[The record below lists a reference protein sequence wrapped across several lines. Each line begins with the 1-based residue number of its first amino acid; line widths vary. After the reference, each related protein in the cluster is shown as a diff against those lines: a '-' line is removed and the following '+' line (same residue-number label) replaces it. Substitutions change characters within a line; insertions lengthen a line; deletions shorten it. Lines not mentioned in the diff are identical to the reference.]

1 MIFAQ
6 SILSQA
12 LAAARPLLRDPFSPG
27 TDSAISVIPRSE
39 QRTVHSSRKALPSLS
54 AHQSVPFWGPFPRL
68 TFVHFAQR
76 VFWDPPLLTPFP
88 VSPLLISESSPVPKH
103 GDQGEGETG
112 ACGNQLGLPS
122 RHPHHHPPVPDAG
135 GEELVA
141 ECAQPRGFYFQWMTP
156 ERLTE

>member
-6 SILSQA
+6 TILSQA
-12 LAAARPLLRDPFSPG
+12 LAAARPLLWDPFSLG
-27 TDSAISVIPRSE
+27 MDSAISIIPRSE
-39 QRTVHSSRKALPSLS
+39 QRTVDSSQKTRPSLS
-54 AHQSVPFWGPFPRL
+54 AHQSVPFWGPLPRL
-68 TFVHFAQR
+68 TFVHFAQCI
-76 VFWDPPLLTPFP
+76 FWDPLLLTPFP

-103 GDQGEGETG
+103 GNQGEGETG

-141 ECAQPRGFYFQWMTP
+141 ERAQPQGFYFQWMTP
-156 ERLTE
+156 ERL

>member
-6 SILSQA
+6 TILSQA
-12 LAAARPLLRDPFSPG
+12 LAAARPLLWDPFSLG
-27 TDSAISVIPRSE
+27 MDSAISIIPRSE
-39 QRTVHSSRKALPSLS
+39 QRTVDSSQKTLPSLS
-54 AHQSVPFWGPFPRL
+54 AHQSVPFWGPLPRL
-68 TFVHFAQR
+68 TFVHFAQCI
-76 VFWDPPLLTPFP
+76 FWDPLLLTPFL

-103 GDQGEGETG
+103 GNQGEGETG

-141 ECAQPRGFYFQWMTP
+141 ERAQPQGFYFQWMTP
-156 ERLTE
+156 ERL